1 MVSSHVGWLPWR
13 RLVWR
18 DVLRRRQRPWNVPTS
33 VMGATDSSSVVVG
46 PCWSQVILR
55 LNKHQFYVTYYYI
68 TCTFERNLSEN
79 GCIVK
84 MDVLHLKGTSP
95 SENSTRIFQ
104 NLRSIRYC
112 DGFSCREPTPP
123 CGHLAS
129 GCRGGQ
135 HRGWR
140 RWAVQSVDPLGGKGW
155 CYTICHNNT
164 DTCTSRY
171 DASIYIYIRNYLKYW
186 KIYRLYRYIL
196 YQKLLEIWNIYRY
209 MWYIYIYTV
218 IRTNVCRRVFLAYCI
233 RIAWNPPHNLGM

>member
-1 MVSSHVGWLPWR
+1 M
-13 RLVWR
+13 
-18 DVLRRRQRPWNVPTS
+18 
-33 VMGATDSSSVVVG
+33 
-46 PCWSQVILR
+46 
-55 LNKHQFYVTYYYI
+55 YYI
-68 TCTFERNLSEN
+68 WKEQVQVKIRQESFKIFEAFVTAMVFRVGN
-79 GCIVK
+79 
-84 MDVLHLKGTSP
+84 HP
-95 SENSTRIFQ
+95 
-104 NLRSIRYC
+104 
-112 DGFSCREPTPP
+112 PP

-171 DASIYIYIRNYLKYW
+171 DASIFIYIRNYLKYW

-209 MWYIYIYTV
+209 MWYIYIYIQSSERMFV
-218 IRTNVCRRVFLAYCI
+218 EECS
-233 RIAWNPPHNLGM
+233 